1 MTIARVG
8 IGPFHNVF
16 NGANAPT
23 PPIYSTGNKLL
34 FITGEHMG
42 SDLVSTP
49 GGWTLMSPN
58 NLAKQIACYGLDAA
72 GGDTIPPVYWG
83 SPSGPWSWTILLA
96 YSGLASVATAFD
108 VGGDRQVGN
117 STKDMQGGPSVV
129 TPSQNGSL
137 VLFVGSR
144 NKTSTS
150 DGSTFT
156 APANFTVIAQQTQ
169 SGTRTANVVCEWI
182 QTTASSIPANS
193 LITGSVA
200 DLANQAAEGFII
212 VLKPAATTFAP
223 PPPNLIETL
232 YPTTYVYD

>member
-8 IGPFHNVF
+8 VGAFHNVF
-16 NGANAPT
+16 NAANAPT
-23 PPIYSTGNKLL
+23 PPSYSAGNKLL
-34 FITGEHMG
+34 FITGEYMG
-42 SDLVSTP
+42 SNTIATP

-58 NLAKQIACYGLDAA
+58 NLAKQLACYGLDAV
-72 GGDTIPPVYWG
+72 GGDTIPSVYWG
-83 SPSGPWSWTILLA
+83 SPSGPWTWTILLA

-108 VGGDRQVGN
+108 VGSDRQVGN
-117 STKDMQGGPSVV
+117 ATSSIVGPAGLV
-129 TPSQNGSL
+129 TPSQNGSV
-137 VLFVGSR
+137 VLFVGSK

-150 DGSTFT
+150 DSSTFT

-169 SGTRTANVVCEWI
+169 SGSKTANVICEWI

-193 LITGSVA
+193 VITGSVA
-200 DLANQAAEGFII
+200 DSTNQTAESFII
-212 VLKPAATTFAP
+212 VLKPAAATFAP